1 MCFNPFLSN
10 HYLGVILFRM
20 VTNASLFHAA
30 GLTNPA
36 VWNGDLVYC
45 SFYEVDVDP
54 ILKVS
59 ISATDA
65 A

>member
-10 HYLGVILFRM
+10 HYLEVILFRM
-20 VTNASLFHAA
+20 VTNASLFRAA
-30 GLTNPA
+30 A
-36 VWNGDLVYC
+36 VRNGDLVYC
-45 SFYEVDVDP
+45 SFYEVDVDSV
-54 ILKVS
+54 LKVS